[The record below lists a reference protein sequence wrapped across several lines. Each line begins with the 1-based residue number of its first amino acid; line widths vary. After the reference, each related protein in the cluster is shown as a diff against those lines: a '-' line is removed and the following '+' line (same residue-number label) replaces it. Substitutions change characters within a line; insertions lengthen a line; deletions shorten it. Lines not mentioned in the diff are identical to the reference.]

1 MFQPLLA
8 DKYPDIEYIQNPT
21 NGWDWKDHQQDV
33 RAALY
38 ALFKA
43 TLMSSATSSCAMYD
57 ELTTARSHVSWTD
70 LFLYI
75 RRCIFI
81 FIFIHGLHIGK
92 LVTNE
97 LLNCLFT
104 KVVSA

>member
-21 NGWDWKDHQQDV
+21 NGWKDHQQDV

-43 TLMSSATSSCAMYD
+43 TLMSSATSSCA
-57 ELTTARSHVSWTD
+57 LTARSHVRWAD
-70 LFLYI
+70 LFFLYKTMYFYFYFYS
-75 RRCIFI
+75 R
-81 FIFIHGLHIGK
+81 
-92 LVTNE
+92 
-97 LLNCLFT
+97 FT
-104 KVVSA
+104 HW